1 MCLKGRSCC
10 RFYIHFVESAKN
22 MLSFETVGI
31 SVEISNA
38 MYMKMASLL
47 RLIATINSTHTLP
60 RKKKQVYSLS
70 NQKYSLSLK
79 ETGNLL
85 PCPRQH
91 DSRPY
96 PVYFLNPSSFKI
108 LSV

>member
-60 RKKKQVYSLS
+60 RKKNRSTHYRTK
-70 NQKYSLSLK
+70 N
-79 ETGNLL
+79 T
-85 PCPRQH
+85 PC
-91 DSRPY
+91 
-96 PVYFLNPSSFKI
+96 L
-108 LSV
+108 